1 MFHTAKVL
9 VLQVFTSEGT
19 AALWATVN
27 ILSSLSFLFF
37 SLSLSLRLISIIRL
51 KVFELVL
58 VASWRADKMKACFPP
73 AVSLGTRGRLIGGNK
88 VT

>member
-9 VLQVFTSEGT
+9 VSQVFTSEST

-37 SLSLSLRLISIIRL
+37 SLSRSLRLISIIRL

-58 VASWRADKMKACFPP
+58 VASW
-73 AVSLGTRGRLIGGNK
+73 
-88 VT
+88 